1 MIEIPLEVEPYEGVV
16 AEALM
21 RVQRNVKSVLSKGT
35 ERMGEYRIRDMKLLA
50 GDPNTEVVHR
60 ESGCIFKVDPVKAYF
75 SPRESTEREK
85 ISAAVS
91 PNERVLVMFSG
102 IGPFPICIAK
112 RRPTTTCVA
121 VELNPEA
128 HMYCLENI
136 RLNKVG
142 NRVTAL
148 LGDVREIC
156 PNLGES
162 YDRVLMPLPKGA
174 YKFLDIAIPSVKPGG
189 VLHFYHWS
197 PRDDPFTDGEN
208 VLFEAV
214 EKSGRNFEVINHVKV
229 SEYSPSALKVRLDAL
244 IW

>member
-1 MIEIPLEVEPYEGVV
+1 MIEIPLEVEPYESIV

-50 GDPNTEVVHR
+50 GDPDTEVVHR

-85 ISAAVS
+85 ISAAVGL
-91 PNERVLVMFSG
+91 NERVLVMFSG

-174 YKFLDIAIPSVKPGG
+174 YKFLDIAIPLVKPGG

-208 VLFEAV
+208 VILEAV
-214 EKSGRNFEVINHVKV
+214 EKSGRSFEVINRVKV
-229 SEYSPSALKVRLDAL
+229 SEYSPSALKVRFDAL